1 MASSTTSPEQVVL
14 VISTSRRSPS
24 ELVSTSVPGAKN
36 VYARPSSAPSTT
48 SNDGGTADTLTFD
61 PSSYDSFIRVF
72 QTAAGRH
79 GGRLDSLV
87 LDLTHLPNASAT
99 ESPGKG
105 NGGSSHST
113 VSSSSTDE
121 SAVLVE
127 PPSSGSTAAQDKDV
141 PADLTAGLR
150 GEALVQH
157 LESSKVPLETSLALW
172 ALRAGLYYIQKS
184 SGSRTGPPKII
195 VVVNERAYIVCI
207 SSIPDVL
214 Y

>member
-1 MASSTTSPEQVVL
+1 M
-14 VISTSRRSPS
+14 
-24 ELVSTSVPGAKN
+24 
-36 VYARPSSAPSTT
+36 
-48 SNDGGTADTLTFD
+48 
-61 PSSYDSFIRVF
+61 
-72 QTAAGRH
+72 
-79 GGRLDSLV
+79 
-87 LDLTHLPNASAT
+87 LDLTDLPNAST
-99 ESPGKG
+99 EGENGKG

-127 PPSSGSTAAQDKDV
+127 PPASGSSATVDKDV
-141 PADLTAGLR
+141 PADLTAGLQ

-207 SSIPDVL
+207 ALL
-214 Y
+214 YI